1 MSAKATCPG
10 TIKSCM
16 YDYSASLRRYRELR
30 NLSHA
35 KCFSAAHSVEAYE
48 HLKMV
53 LNVQDDR
60 KESSSGHKECMRYG
74 PVLPQTARLDSGELE
89 KVLDPVHV
97 QGRGAPKKRMKKK
110 RKRSN
115 SKCGYCRLEG
125 HNRRKCAKW
134 IEVVNQT
141 KVDFCMWL
149 TCEYI
154 EGSKKNCF
162 LCRTTINLV
171 SSLHFVLSLR

>member
-1 MSAKATCPG
+1 
-10 TIKSCM
+10 
-16 YDYSASLRRYRELR
+16 
-30 NLSHA
+30 
-35 KCFSAAHSVEAYE
+35 
-48 HLKMV
+48 MV
-53 LNVQDDR
+53 LNVQDDW

-97 QGRGAPKKRMKKK
+97 QGRGAPKKRLKKK

-149 TCEYI
+149 TCEYS
-154 EGSKKNCF
+154 ERNKNFVSCAGQQSDRALLALF
-162 LCRTTINLV
+162 TWPSAPAWPPCRPPPPSTT
-171 SSLHFVLSLR
+171 SLSRSAAPLSTKSDQRVKCQFCYRSVGLSC